1 MLVFSLQLYLKLV
14 SIVSLLRFVI
24 EIFFFLEFSKEIL
37 SLLMIVMSC
46 YDIGKRVLSRRE
58 VSSTDRADSQHQVLV
73 VNSLW
78 PLYRESIILL
88 CVVFFFVFFCFF
100 CGRKAISC
108 AVFFFPILCRSSSST
123 LFLVSSVKHGCKIYP
138 PC

>member
-88 CVVFFFVFFCFF
+88 CVVFCFFFCFF

-108 AVFFFPILCRSSSST
+108 AVFFFFRFCVGQAAAHCFLCP
-123 LFLVSSVKHGCKIYP
+123 V
-138 PC
+138 